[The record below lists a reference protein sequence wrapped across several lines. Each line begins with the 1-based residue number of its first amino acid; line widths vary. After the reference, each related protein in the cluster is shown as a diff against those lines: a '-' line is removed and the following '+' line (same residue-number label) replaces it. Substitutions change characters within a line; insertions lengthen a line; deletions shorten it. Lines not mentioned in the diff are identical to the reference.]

1 VSTTSTTSTRVF
13 DLPRVNLLPPEIFE
27 RRQLQRVQAGL
38 GIVVLGA
45 VVAVGL
51 VYVSGGSSVTDANS
65 RLQASE
71 DTHTNLQG
79 QVNKLS
85 YVTQQQAQEG
95 QAVAMLTQATATAI
109 PFSTYLADLSL
120 LTPKNVWF
128 TAVNIS
134 ITVPAGTLSSAAGA
148 PASVGTVSFT
158 GQALA
163 HNDVATWLDN
173 AAKEGGF
180 ADPYFTSS
188 TETLVPGTGTVPGTV
203 AKTWVTFNSS
213 VNLTPAA
220 LCGAQPGKC

>member
-1 VSTTSTTSTRVF
+1 MRTLGWPASNETHSALQV
-13 DLPRVNLLPPEIFE
+13 
-27 RRQLQRVQAGL
+27 QL
-38 GIVVLGA
+38 
-45 VVAVGL
+45 
-51 VYVSGGSSVTDANS
+51 N
-65 RLQASE
+65 
-71 DTHTNLQG
+71 H
-79 QVNKLS
+79 LS
-85 YVTQQQAQEG
+85 YVTAQQNQKDQAE
-95 QAVAMLTQATATAI
+95 AMLTQATATEI

-134 ITVPAGTLSSAAGA
+134 STVTPGTLTTPAGA
-148 PASVGTVSFT
+148 PASIGTVTFT

-173 AAKEGGF
+173 AAKEVGF
-180 ADPYFTSS
+180 ANPYFTTSVES
-188 TETLVPGTGTVPGTV
+188 LVPGTGASSGTA